1 MDILGAN
8 PVDVV
13 VLVVLLASAVLAALR
28 GFVAEVLT
36 LAGLVAAAAAV
47 LYGMPYALPV
57 AQDYLGQGLVA
68 KAAAGGALF
77 MGTIA
82 VTSVLTFVISLK
94 LRKTHLS
101 AIDRSLGF
109 LFGLLRGS
117 LLLCLLHICITFI
130 FPPPKAGEEIKA
142 GSVQAYL
149 ATARTGP
156 ALAAG
161 ARVIAS
167 FAPDQGLS
175 LDDLTK
181 AAPIRDLMQPQP
193 EKKPVI
199 EGQATDPGYRD
210 SSRNDLEKMIDRSAH
225 APR

>member
-1 MDILGAN
+1 MDVFGAN
-8 PVDVV
+8 PVDAV
-13 VLVVLLASAVLAALR
+13 VLVVILASAVLAALR
-28 GFVAEVLT
+28 GFVAEILT
-36 LAGLVAAAAAV
+36 LVGLVAAAAAV

-57 AQDYLGQGLVA
+57 AQDYLGEGLVA
-68 KAAAGGALF
+68 KGAAGAALF
-77 MGTIA
+77 AGTLA
-82 VTSVLTFVISLK
+82 VTSVLSFIISLK

-117 LLLCLLHICITFI
+117 ILLCLLYICVTFI
-130 FPPPKAGEEIKA
+130 FPPAKEGEAVKPD
-142 GSVQAYL
+142 SMQAYISQ
-149 ATARTGP
+149 ARTGP

-181 AAPIRDLMQPQP
+181 IEPVKELLQP
-193 EKKPVI
+193 EAKPVAKPADKAQPS
-199 EGQATDPGYRD
+199 EPSYLDGARE
-210 SSRNDLEKMIDRSAH
+210 DLQKMIERT
-225 APR
+225 AP

>member
-1 MDILGAN
+1 MDVFGAN
-8 PVDVV
+8 PVDVL
-13 VLVVLLASAVLAALR
+13 VLVVILASAVLAALR

-36 LAGLVAAAAAV
+36 LLGLVAASAAV
-47 LYGMPYALPV
+47 LYGMPYALPI
-57 AQDYLGQGLVA
+57 AQDYLGEGLTA

-82 VTSVLTFVISLK
+82 VTSVISFLISLK

-109 LFGLLRGS
+109 LFGLMRGS
-117 LLLCLLHICITFI
+117 ILLCLLYICVTFI
-130 FPPPKAGEEIKA
+130 FPPAKDGEEVKPD
-142 GSVQAYL
+142 SVQAYIKE
-149 ATARTGP
+149 ARTGP

-181 AAPIRDLMQPQP
+181 SEPIKELLSTPA
-193 EKKPVI
+193 KPDKPKSAEPSYR
-199 EGQATDPGYRD
+199 EGARE
-210 SSRNDLEKMIDRSAH
+210 DLEKMIEKV
-225 APR
+225 AP